1 MPMENSFYRSF
12 DGRPQTQNEKPQVPA
27 TFLNDL
33 ISSFIEQGEE
43 LDEYFDVWAF
53 DDYSPQEIKD
63 VVKMVTGLEISMGEA
78 EYLFSI
84 SDQIRQDE
92 DMKNFDMSS
101 LKEARVAPLTKRNL
115 KELIKVSSSRYKHRY
130 ANIMWQ
136 VKAMVGDDGAERFFL
151 VRLEPETSN

>member
-78 EYLFSI
+78 EYLRSI
-84 SDQIRQDE
+84 S
-92 DMKNFDMSS
+92 
-101 LKEARVAPLTKRNL
+101 
-115 KELIKVSSSRYKHRY
+115 
-130 ANIMWQ
+130 
-136 VKAMVGDDGAERFFL
+136 
-151 VRLEPETSN
+151 